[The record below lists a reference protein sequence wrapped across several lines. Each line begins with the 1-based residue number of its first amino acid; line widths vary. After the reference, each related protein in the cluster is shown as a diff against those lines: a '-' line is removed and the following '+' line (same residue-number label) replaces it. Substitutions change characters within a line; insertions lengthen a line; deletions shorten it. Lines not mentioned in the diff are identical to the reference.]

1 MAFKGPDL
9 DFVVSILALSE
20 SLLRG
25 PPPPPRSLCN
35 SSVLVGHFTRTYVFW
50 QAHVDSS
57 FPKDEKH
64 VTENISQAQGKA
76 L

>member
-20 SLLRG
+20 GLLQDT
-25 PPPPPRSLCN
+25 PPPQSLCN